1 MHGFCDY
8 LCKQLD
14 DMMKKRGIVVF
25 YDPRRKF
32 EQFFDREL
40 PEAESDHD
48 ALTHVSV
55 GDRLA
60 WLARHEG
67 SFFALRRAVEPIAKL
82 DSPESLIIYLPGIER
97 DRYGSVLMELETSG
111 KAYEPKLK
119 RLARNVL
126 RKCFTEVQIDEM
138 LRPSGVSYDDIV
150 SFIRQGEMGISAS
163 VLRTSFDDAQS
174 ETLIARWLSDSTK
187 DDSIVEKDAIIE
199 LGKLIESR
207 VGMSV
212 SGNTTVGEI
221 RSKLLRYVLVAEFR
235 SDLDS
240 DPPPSLDMIPV
251 PPSNEHLKRIKDV
264 AERLRR
270 RHADDY
276 VELANKVESDMGLGK
291 ATVDATHLGRIDTFR
306 FEERILLSYAGELIG
321 GRKYNKALGIVGR
334 RNRSF
339 WVDRNVA
346 RQAQWEVCRL
356 MAQLGHEIQKVRPA
370 LGSSRSNPTNWVQAY
385 AAEDGWFRVDALQR
399 RLDTWVAKMDEE
411 PEMEQALAVVRRE
424 HEDLLKKMADGF
436 ARVLTEAA
444 WAVPEVLHQARI
456 YPDVVQTMGGHVAYF
471 VVDAMRFEMGVE
483 LGRQL
488 EGAKDLTIRP
498 AVAAL
503 PTVTTVGMAALLPGA
518 SASFS
523 VDEQGKKLAVRIEG
537 SSMSGLS
544 DRLRFLKTK
553 VPDAIDISLGKLLS
567 TSLSNLSK
575 ATGNVSLVVVRSQ
588 EIDALGEGVDELT
601 ARAAMDGVI
610 GNVARAIR
618 KLASVGIENFVV
630 TADHGH
636 QFSIPKDDDMKTD
649 NPAGAPVEL
658 HRRCWIGHG
667 GTAPPGTVRVS
678 GAELG
683 YDTNLDFVFPVGL
696 GVFKSGGGLSY
707 HHGGASL
714 QELVIPV
721 VSLRIP
727 SRRRRAPADK
737 TVKLIGVPAEITNRT
752 FGVRILVAGDL
763 FLADPTTVRVVI
775 VSGNEQ
781 VGQSGMAI
789 GADLDPASGVLHVKR
804 NSEANVGMMLTRDDC
819 DSVRVVVLDPVT
831 DAVMDQSEELPVK
844 LGI

>member
-1 MHGFCDY
+1 MHGFYDY

-67 SFFALRRAVEPIAKL
+67 SFFALRRAVDPIAKL

-163 VLRTSFDDAQS
+163 VLRTIFDDAQS

-306 FEERILLSYAGELIG
+306 FEERILLSYAG
-321 GRKYNKALGIVGR
+321 RADR
-334 RNRSF
+334 R
-339 WVDRNVA
+339 
-346 RQAQWEVCRL
+346 
-356 MAQLGHEIQKVRPA
+356 P
-370 LGSSRSNPTNWVQAY
+370 
-385 AAEDGWFRVDALQR
+385 
-399 RLDTWVAKMDEE
+399 
-411 PEMEQALAVVRRE
+411 
-424 HEDLLKKMADGF
+424 
-436 ARVLTEAA
+436 
-444 WAVPEVLHQARI
+444 
-456 YPDVVQTMGGHVAYF
+456 
-471 VVDAMRFEMGVE
+471 
-483 LGRQL
+483 
-488 EGAKDLTIRP
+488 
-498 AVAAL
+498 
-503 PTVTTVGMAALLPGA
+503 
-518 SASFS
+518 
-523 VDEQGKKLAVRIEG
+523 
-537 SSMSGLS
+537 
-544 DRLRFLKTK
+544 
-553 VPDAIDISLGKLLS
+553 
-567 TSLSNLSK
+567 
-575 ATGNVSLVVVRSQ
+575 
-588 EIDALGEGVDELT
+588 
-601 ARAAMDGVI
+601 
-610 GNVARAIR
+610 
-618 KLASVGIENFVV
+618 
-630 TADHGH
+630 
-636 QFSIPKDDDMKTD
+636 
-649 NPAGAPVEL
+649 
-658 HRRCWIGHG
+658 
-667 GTAPPGTVRVS
+667 
-678 GAELG
+678 
-683 YDTNLDFVFPVGL
+683 
-696 GVFKSGGGLSY
+696 
-707 HHGGASL
+707 
-714 QELVIPV
+714 
-721 VSLRIP
+721 
-727 SRRRRAPADK
+727 
-737 TVKLIGVPAEITNRT
+737 
-752 FGVRILVAGDL
+752 
-763 FLADPTTVRVVI
+763 
-775 VSGNEQ
+775 Q
-781 VGQSGMAI
+781 V
-789 GADLDPASGVLHVKR
+789 
-804 NSEANVGMMLTRDDC
+804 
-819 DSVRVVVLDPVT
+819 
-831 DAVMDQSEELPVK
+831 
-844 LGI
+844 